1 MSFYVV
7 EEIERSVDILKKGKN
22 LLYPTDTVWG
32 LGCDAFNLQAIKR
45 ICEIKNRNI
54 YKSMI
59 VLVESMDRLHQLVGE
74 IPHFTKKIILDNF
87 LKKEKP
93 ITIVY
98 ENTKKIAS
106 NFFRKDNT
114 LAVRLTHDPFCI
126 CLIKN
131 LDRPIIS
138 TSANL
143 SGFVTPKSFSE
154 INPFI
159 LNKTDYVVNFRREE
173 KGNDR
178 YRSSSIIKIVSDQ
191 VKILRD

>member
-1 MSFYVV
+1 MSFNV
-7 EEIERSVDILKKGKN
+7 EIEKSVDILKKGKS

-32 LGCDAFNLQAIKR
+32 LGCDAFNIQAIKK
-45 ICEIKNRNI
+45 IYEIKNRNI

-59 VLVESMDRLHQLVGE
+59 LLVESLDRLSQLVGK
-74 IPHFTKKIILDNF
+74 ISFLTKRIIVENII
-87 LKKEKP
+87 KKDKP

-106 NFFRKDNT
+106 NFFIQDNT
-114 LAVRLTHDPFCI
+114 LAIRLTHDPFCI

-143 SGFVTPKSFSE
+143 SGLVTPKSFSE
-154 INPFI
+154 ISPSI
-159 LNKTDYVVNFRREE
+159 LNKTDYVVNFRRKE
-173 KGNDR
+173 KAK
-178 YRSSSIIKIVSDQ
+178 YSSSSIIKIVSNQ
-191 VKILRD
+191 VKILRM

>member
-1 MSFYVV
+1 MSFYV
-7 EEIERSVDILKKGKN
+7 EEIERSVNILRKGKN

-32 LGCDAFNLQAIKR
+32 LGCDAFNLQAIKK
-45 ICEIKNRNI
+45 ICEIKNRNF

-59 VLVESMDRLHQLVGE
+59 VLVESMDRLHQLVGK

-87 LKKEKP
+87 VKKEKP

-106 NFFRKDNT
+106 NFFRQDKT

-126 CLIKN
+126 CLIQK

-143 SGFVTPKSFSE
+143 SGFITPKSFSE
-154 INPFI
+154 IHPFI
-159 LNKTDYVVNFRREE
+159 LNKTDYVVNFRRGE
-173 KGNDR
+173 KMNN
-178 YRSSSIIKIVSDQ
+178 RSSSIIKIVSDQ
-191 VKILRD
+191 VKILRE

>member
-1 MSFYVV
+1 MSFYV
-7 EEIERSVDILKKGKN
+7 EIEKSVDILKKGKN

-32 LGCDAFNLQAIKR
+32 LGCDAFNIQAIKK
-45 ICEIKNRNI
+45 ICEIKNRDI
-54 YKSMI
+54 SKSMI
-59 VLVESMDRLHQLVGE
+59 LLVESMDRLHQLVGK
-74 IPHFTKKIILDNF
+74 ISLFTKKIILNN
-87 LKKEKP
+87 LVKKDKP

-106 NFFRKDNT
+106 NFFRQDNT
-114 LAVRLTHDPFCI
+114 LAVRLTYDPFCT

-154 INPFI
+154 ISPYI

-173 KGNDR
+173 KAN
-178 YRSSSIIKIVSDQ
+178 YSSSSIIKVVYNKI
-191 VKILRD
+191 KILRM

>member
-7 EEIERSVDILKKGKN
+7 EEEIERSVDILKKGKN

-32 LGCDAFNLQAIKR
+32 LGCDAFNLQAIKK
-45 ICEIKNRNI
+45 ICEIKNRNFS
-54 YKSMI
+54 KSMI
-59 VLVESMDRLHQLVGE
+59 VLVESMDRLHQLVGK

-106 NFFRKDNT
+106 NFFRQDNT

-126 CLIKN
+126 CLIQN

-143 SGFVTPKSFSE
+143 SGFVAPKSFSE
-154 INPFI
+154 IHPFI

-173 KGNDR
+173 KVN
-178 YRSSSIIKIVSDQ
+178 YRSSSIIKIVSNQ